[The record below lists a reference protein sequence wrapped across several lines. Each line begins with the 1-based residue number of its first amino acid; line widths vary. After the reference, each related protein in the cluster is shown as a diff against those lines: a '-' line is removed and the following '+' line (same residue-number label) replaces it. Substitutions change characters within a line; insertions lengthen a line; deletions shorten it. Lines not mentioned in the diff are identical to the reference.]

1 MYNNPEVEIFSI
13 SEIFCKEWEIGSGM
27 ADVWAS
33 NYVGDDLAFSVS
45 WHPDDFLVYY
55 NLEVNFYLPEL
66 TPYEADDIIANQL
79 LGEAEKT
86 LGEWWKEITKI
97 RKQITS
103 PKWHLLAGFT
113 VDESYYA
120 LLAFLYE
127 VRKPYSSKHITECLA
142 TDMRCSLGA
151 AKERIRKA
159 RDKGF
164 LTSPGK
170 GLVGQGAVTT
180 KAIKLLEKEGLI
192 K

>member
-1 MYNNPEVEIFSI
+1 MSKSPEIELFTI
-13 SEIFCKEWEIGSGM
+13 SEIFCKEWEIGSGT
-27 ADVWAS
+27 ADVWAA

-45 WHPDDFLVYY
+45 WHPNDYLVAY
-55 NLEVNFYLPEL
+55 NFEVNFYSPEL
-66 TPYEADDIIANQL
+66 MPYEADDIISNQL
-79 LGEAEKT
+79 LDEAEKT
-86 LGEWWKEITKI
+86 LGDWWKEVSKL
-97 RKQITS
+97 RKQIIS
-103 PKWHLLAGFT
+103 PKWHILAGFK
-113 VDESYYA
+113 VDDSYYA
-120 LLAFLYE
+120 LLAYLYE
-127 VRKPYSSKHITECLA
+127 IRKPYSSRHITECLA
-142 TDMRCSLGA
+142 TDMSCSLGA